1 MSWGREGWPSQRLI
15 MAVAIYCRVSTEEQR
30 ERQSILTQ
38 REFGD
43 RYTALHSLHVFKSYS
58 DDGISGTVPLEQ
70 RPEGAQILH
79 DARVG
84 RFDQLLVYRLDRL
97 GRDTRLILNAV
108 AELEKLGVRVR
119 SMTEE
124 FDTAS
129 ATGRLMLTMLSGFA
143 THEREV
149 IRERSV
155 AGTRR
160 VAEAGSWL
168 GGIVPYGYRKTG
180 EKRHAR
186 IVASDELIPHLDM
199 SEADVVR
206 MIFHMAGVEKK
217 SCRQIAEH
225 LNALRIPCAYAR
237 DERLVLRNKRKERT
251 RGIWMGPRVN
261 RILASTTYYGVHAWG
276 KRTASKRQPVARAV
290 PAIVTEEISKKAQA
304 TIKSHLLFSVRG
316 ARHKFLLRGLIKC
329 KLCGLTYIGMKA
341 DRKRGKGEFYYRCN
355 GANTPRLLAAKC
367 TAKNIRGDDLER
379 QVWVDIESFLRN
391 PGPVLAQLQAK
402 MEAEVQDTGKVRER
416 LKRLEAALEEKA
428 AERNRV
434 VALYRRGRLSD
445 AGLDAQVDDIA
456 KEEGALHA
464 QIGELGS
471 QLRGIDSVAKA
482 VDSAEALLTK
492 LRTRLDQPVSWELKR
507 QLIEILVAGIQVE
520 TVETCGVKQARTTVT
535 YRFGLASLPTSY
547 VGGRVVRI
555 PAEPK
560 TIGDHIRRK
569 RLAMKLRQ
577 KDLAKQLCVTASS
590 VYNWEANQSVP
601 ELRFVPA
608 IINFVGYNPLPVAT
622 TIADQLVR
630 RRTELGMSQKEAA
643 QQMGVDPSTLAQ
655 WERSEREPNGTLGK
669 RIARFLAEPTRLRR
683 AS

>member
-1 MSWGREGWPSQRLI
+1 
-15 MAVAIYCRVSTEEQR
+15 MAVAISCRVSTEEQR

-43 RYTALHSLHVFKSYS
+43 RYTALHSLPVFKSYS
-58 DDGISGTVPLEQ
+58 DDGISGTVPLEN
-70 RPEGAQILH
+70 RPEGVQILR
-79 DARVG
+79 DARAG

-160 VAEAGSWL
+160 VAETGSWL
-168 GGIVPYGYRKTG
+168 GGIIPYGYRKAG
-180 EKRHAR
+180 EHRDAR
-186 IVASDELIPHLDM
+186 IVVSDELIPDLGM

-206 MIFHMAGVEKK
+206 MIYHMAAAEKK
-217 SCRQIAEH
+217 SCRKIAEH
-225 LNALRIPCAYAR
+225 LNALHVPCAYAR
-237 DERLVLRNKRKERT
+237 DGRLVLRNKRKERT
-251 RGIWMGPRVN
+251 RGIWMAPRVN

-276 KRTASKRQPVARAV
+276 KRTASKRQPVTRAV
-290 PAIVTEEISKKAQA
+290 PAIVTEDIWKKAQA

-341 DRKRGKGEFYYRCN
+341 DRTGRNGEFYYRCN
-355 GANTPRLLAAKC
+355 GAHTPRLLAAKC
-367 TAKNIRGDDLER
+367 TAKNVRGDDLER
-379 QVWVDIESFLRN
+379 QVWADIQSFLRD
-391 PGPVLAQLQAK
+391 PGPVLAQIQAR

-416 LKRLEAALEEKA
+416 LKRLETAVEEKA

-434 VALYRRGRLSD
+434 VALYRRGRLTD
-445 AGLDAQVDDIA
+445 AGLDAQMDEIA
-456 KEEGALHA
+456 KEEAALHD
-464 QIGELGS
+464 QIAGLQS
-471 QLRGIDSVAKA
+471 QLRSVDTVANA
-482 VDSAEALLTK
+482 VDSAEALLTR

-507 QLIEILVAGIQVE
+507 QLVETLVAGIQVE
-520 TVETCGVKQARTTVT
+520 TFETCGVKQARTTVT
-535 YRFGLASLPTSY
+535 YRFGLASLPTLY
-547 VGGRVVRI
+547 VGGRVIRI
-555 PAEPK
+555 PAEAK

-569 RLAMKLRQ
+569 RLSMGLRQ
-577 KDLAKQLCVTASS
+577 KDAAKHLGVTAAS
-590 VYNWEANQSVP
+590 VYNWEANKGVP
-601 ELRFVPA
+601 EFRSMPA
-608 IINFVGYNPLPVAT
+608 VIHFLGYNPLPAAT
-622 TIADQLVR
+622 TTAQQLVR

-643 QQMGVDPSTLAQ
+643 QQMGVDPSTLAR
-655 WERSEREPNGTLGK
+655 WERGEREPDGPCAK
-669 RIARFLAEPTRLRR
+669 RIARFLAQPTRLCR